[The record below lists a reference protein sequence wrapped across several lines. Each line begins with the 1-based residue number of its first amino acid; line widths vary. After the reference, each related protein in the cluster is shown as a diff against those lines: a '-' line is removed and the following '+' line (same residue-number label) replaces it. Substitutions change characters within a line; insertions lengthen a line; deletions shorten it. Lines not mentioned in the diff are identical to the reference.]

1 MLDKVVNFFLVHAAI
16 VLPLVVVLAL
26 VVSSTARTAFK
37 WMLRVVARLLLI
49 AAVVAIAY
57 DGTRTLAGGSGLV
70 VTSLWEHWNTL
81 LPASVEMVRKLL
93 VAKVHPLAWDVVLR
107 PVLALPAWVVAGALG
122 FVLGWLGRRRRD
134 VSIFV
139 N

>member
-26 VVSSTARTAFK
+26 VVSSTARSAFK
-37 WMLRVVARLLLI
+37 WLLRFTARLLLI
-49 AAVVAIAY
+49 AAVVTIAY
-57 DGTRTLAGGSGLV
+57 DGSRTLAGGSGLV
-70 VTSLWEHWNTL
+70 ITSLWDHWSALHPSSIET
-81 LPASVEMVRKLL
+81 VRKLL
-93 VAKVHPLAWDVVLR
+93 VAKVNPLAWEAAVR
-107 PVLALPAWVVAGALG
+107 PLLGLPAWLVAGALG
-122 FVLGWLGRRRRD
+122 FILGWLGRRRRK